1 MPRSHMEKHSAQQE
15 LHNIALSVCYAK
27 QGIDVPVTNFTN
39 LIPVCSVAEVRS
51 FTSRQHNW
59 FHSMS
64 QHITC
69 LTPDR
74 MPSAQV
80 QAALKSKGLRDDI
93 TVLVI
98 DAMPDD
104 SFRLPPFLAKQNG
117 GYAVTLE
124 DVGSVDW
131 HKPLDEAA
139 AADACASNTW

>member
-1 MPRSHMEKHSAQQE
+1 VLQKSGASHPVNTIGSIPC
-15 LHNIALSVCYAK
+15 HNIS
-27 QGIDVPVTNFTN
+27 
-39 LIPVCSVAEVRS
+39 
-51 FTSRQHNW
+51 H
-59 FHSMS
+59 
-64 QHITC
+64 
-69 LTPDR
+69 
-74 MPSAQV
+74 
-80 QAALKSKGLRDDI
+80 AALKSKGLRDDI

-139 AADACASNTW
+139 AADACSSNTW

>member
-1 MPRSHMEKHSAQQE
+1 MLSTILDPLCVTTYHVLDPDCMP
-15 LHNIALSVCYAK
+15 C
-27 QGIDVPVTNFTN
+27 
-39 LIPVCSVAEVRS
+39 
-51 FTSRQHNW
+51 
-59 FHSMS
+59 
-64 QHITC
+64 
-69 LTPDR
+69 
-74 MPSAQV
+74 AQV

-117 GYAVTLE
+117 GYAVSLE
-124 DVGSVDW
+124 DVGSVGW

>member
-1 MPRSHMEKHSAQQE
+1 MLLLQCCGSQE
-15 LHNIALSVCYAK
+15 LHILS
-27 QGIDVPVTNFTN
+27 TN
-39 LIPVCSVAEVRS
+39 LDPFRA
-51 FTSRQHNW
+51 
-59 FHSMS
+59 

-69 LTPDR
+69 LTADG